1 MDNDMLGKIG
11 RGFWNDGIFGAV
23 RAAFGID
30 QQRQTRTM
38 ADKNGPGVG
47 RLVPE
52 GARVKR
58 LVIDDSGIE
67 GFEVDAVWLDRFR
80 KVQPFTMSRERP
92 TLRDLVSDIVALELA
107 CGDLDYL
114 KEIVDT
120 IVRELGAEKPI
131 MVLLDMRM
139 TVKEDKDEPEISV
152 ALTDAGVN
160 VLRTAAAY
168 AMGCEM
174 TGRPLFLDSFE
185 LDYMDRGDRIAA
197 LYKLSLAL
205 PAGGG
210 RLVARG
216 IGFVGL
222 CIVLRV
228 LMQHASCR
236 TDGPLDKFSM
246 GNVGTFSQFYPYSPL
261 LGSFSPLDL
270 FISRDRAQVTLLHD
284 LVTNLGNLMGNYL
297 EGAGRAVWQRWRERQ
312 VEVHNVY
319 IINKDALPAPLEPF
333 QSFISRATKK
343 IRKNLREEKRDP
355 TLLDLINAVNSD
367 PGLGEG
373 DREQWL
379 ETMADL
385 MSYLMV
391 DKTRNSD
398 LAKAL
403 ESVTVV
409 LNSFEWGD
417 LS

>member
-23 RAAFGID
+23 RSAFGID

-38 ADKNGPGVG
+38 ANKNGPGVG

-52 GARVKR
+52 DPRVKR

-67 GFEVDAVWLDRFR
+67 GFEVEPIWLDYFR

-107 CGDLDYL
+107 TGDLDDL
-114 KEIVDT
+114 REIVNT
-120 IVRELGAEKPI
+120 IVRELGAEKPF

-152 ALTDAGVN
+152 VLTDAEVN

-174 TGRPLFLDSFE
+174 TGRPLLLDAFE
-185 LDYMDRGDRIAA
+185 LDYMDRSDQIAA
-197 LYKLSLAL
+197 LYKFSLAL

-216 IGFVGL
+216 IGFIGL
-222 CIVLRV
+222 CIVWRV

-236 TDGPLDKFSM
+236 TDGPLVKFSL
-246 GNVGTFSQFYPYSPL
+246 GKAGTFNYFFPHSPV

-284 LVTNLGNLMGNYL
+284 VVTKLGNLMGNYL
-297 EGAGRAVWQRWRERQ
+297 EGAGSAAWQRWRERQ
-312 VEVHNVY
+312 VAGHDFY
-319 IINKDALPAPLEPF
+319 IMDMDSLPAPLELF
-333 QSFISRATKK
+333 RGFISRAAKK
-343 IRKNLREEKRDP
+343 IKKNLPKGKRDP
-355 TLLDLINAVNSD
+355 TLLELINAVNSD
-367 PGLGEG
+367 SRLGER

-379 ETMADL
+379 EIVADL
-385 MSYLMV
+385 ASYLML
-391 DKTRNSD
+391 DKNMNSN

-403 ESVTVV
+403 ESVTVD
-409 LNSFEWGD
+409 LYSFE
-417 LS
+417 